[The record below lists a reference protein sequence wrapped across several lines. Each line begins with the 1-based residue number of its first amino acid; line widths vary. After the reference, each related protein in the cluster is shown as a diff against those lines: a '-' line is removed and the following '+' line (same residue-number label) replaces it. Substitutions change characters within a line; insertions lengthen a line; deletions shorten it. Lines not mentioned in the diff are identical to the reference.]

1 MSVRVVKIGGAALAD
16 DAWLAAFAREAS
28 RSSARLLIVHGGGP
42 DINDVAGVL
51 GLGFA
56 WVDGRRVTSPE
67 LLDVVSMV
75 LNGRVNK
82 RIVRAL
88 RSAGVDAIGLSGED
102 GGLIEADIA
111 GGGTIGRVGAVRAVR
126 GELLGW
132 AEERGLVPVI
142 APVSAGL
149 DGGALNVNA
158 DEAAAAVAVAAGADE
173 LLFITDVAGVL
184 DAGVVRT
191 ELSVVEAASLIETG
205 VATGGMALKLR
216 AATRALETGVAGVRI
231 GSAAALADEAAGTR
245 IRQGSEVV
253 AWR

>member
-16 DAWLAAFAREAS
+16 DAWLAAFAAEAA

-42 DINDVAGVL
+42 DINDVAGAL
-51 GLGFA
+51 GLGFT

-88 RSAGVDAIGLSGED
+88 RNAGVDAIGLSGED

-111 GGGTIGRVGAVRAVR
+111 EGGTIGRVGAVRAVR
-126 GELLGW
+126 GDLLGW
-132 AEERGLVPVI
+132 AEERGLVPVV
-142 APVSAGL
+142 APVSAGG

-158 DEAAAAVAVAAGADE
+158 DEAAAAVAVATGADE

-184 DAGVVRT
+184 EDGVVRA
-191 ELSVVEAASLIETG
+191 ELSAAEASSLIENG

-216 AATRALETGVAGVRI
+216 TALAALETGVKRVRI
-231 GSAAALADEAAGTR
+231 GNPSALADETAGTR
-245 IRQGSEVV
+245 IGVASEVT